1 MSALQT
7 QFPRPQR
14 DTVRV
19 SLATARARAVSA
31 NPDLAAARLDTTVAR
46 GQLRQAA
53 VIRFNPSADF
63 VARPNGSDIEA
74 GVSQE
79 IEIFGQRGAR
89 LSAGRAGFQRAQASV
104 RDATRV
110 LIGEVD
116 RAFYRLASASQRAK
130 LSNEV
135 VELNTRLAD
144 VAARQMREGEISRLD
159 FNLATVELGRARARL
174 LATRREQDAAAISL
188 GRLMGL
194 PNGTGVAAIPD
205 SIPSIATDASH
216 GVPGTADS
224 DTAHANVDLLIAH
237 ALRLRPD
244 LAERSAAVKQA
255 EAQVSVSRR
264 EALPNPVVRGVVEQ
278 PATGSSRTF
287 RPGLGLT
294 LPFLNRNQGEVQAL
308 RASARQAALQRA
320 AVERSI
326 RAEIGS
332 AVATYESATSEV
344 RILATTVLGPAR
356 QNRNLVEIAY
366 REGKVGL
373 AELLLIQNQAIDAE
387 LDYWNAWLA
396 AREALADLTQATAQ
410 NIEELEEPN
419 LGTNR

>member
-1 MSALQT
+1 
-7 QFPRPQR
+7 
-14 DTVRV
+14 
-19 SLATARARAVSA
+19 
-31 NPDLAAARLDTTVAR
+31 
-46 GQLRQAA
+46 
-53 VIRFNPSADF
+53 
-63 VARPNGSDIEA
+63 
-74 GVSQE
+74 
-79 IEIFGQRGAR
+79 
-89 LSAGRAGFQRAQASV
+89 
-104 RDATRV
+104 
-110 LIGEVD
+110 
-116 RAFYRLASASQRAK
+116 
-130 LSNEV
+130 
-135 VELNTRLAD
+135 
-144 VAARQMREGEISRLD
+144 
-159 FNLATVELGRARARL
+159 
-174 LATRREQDAAAISL
+174 
-188 GRLMGL
+188 
-194 PNGTGVAAIPD
+194 
-205 SIPSIATDASH
+205 
-216 GVPGTADS
+216 
-224 DTAHANVDLLIAH
+224 
-237 ALRLRPD
+237 
-244 LAERSAAVKQA
+244 
-255 EAQVSVSRR
+255 
-264 EALPNPVVRGVVEQ
+264 
-278 PATGSSRTF
+278 
-287 RPGLGLT
+287 LT